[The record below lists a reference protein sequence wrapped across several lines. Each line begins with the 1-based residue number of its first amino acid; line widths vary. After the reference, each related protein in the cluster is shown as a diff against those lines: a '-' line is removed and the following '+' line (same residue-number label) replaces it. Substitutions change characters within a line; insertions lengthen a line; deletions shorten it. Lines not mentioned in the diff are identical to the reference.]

1 MKKNKII
8 LICLMILS
16 IVITGVS
23 FLFLNDTIP
32 THFGVD
38 GKPDQYGSK
47 YFMLLFPLVLNII
60 GGVMLIISKY
70 MKLSDNYK
78 KYMLLTGIILA
89 LVINGVLIAFVIYAG
104 TYVEETPAFD
114 MSKVMMLIM
123 GTMLVILSNF
133 MPKIEK
139 NRTLGLKT
147 KWSMYNEVTWQ
158 KSHRFVGYVGM
169 IGGIIVLVSGLFF
182 QEIVNFI
189 ILMVVVFGIF
199 ISSTIASYIYYKKE
213 KELGN

>member
-60 GGVMLIISKY
+60 GGIMLIISKY

-89 LVINGVLIAFVIYAG
+89 LVINGLSIAFVIYAG

-169 IGGIIVLVSGLFF
+169 IGGLIVLVSGLFF

-189 ILMVVVFGIF
+189 ILMVVVFGIV
-199 ISSTIASYIYYKKE
+199 ISSSIASYIYYKKE

>member
-1 MKKNKII
+1 
-8 LICLMILS
+8 
-16 IVITGVS
+16 
-23 FLFLNDTIP
+23 
-32 THFGVD
+32 
-38 GKPDQYGSK
+38 
-47 YFMLLFPLVLNII
+47 
-60 GGVMLIISKY
+60 MLIISKY

>member
-38 GKPDQYGSK
+38 GRPDQYGSK
-47 YFMLLFPLVLNII
+47 YFMLLFPIVLNII
-60 GGVMLIISKY
+60 GGIMLIISKY

-89 LVINGVLIAFVIYAG
+89 LVMNGVLIAVVIYAG

-158 KSHRFVGYVGM
+158 KSHRFGGYVGM
-169 IGGIIVLVSGLFF
+169 IGGLIVLVSGLFF
-182 QEIVNFI
+182 QEMVNFI
-189 ILMVVVFGIF
+189 ILMVVVFGIV

>member
-38 GKPDQYGSK
+38 GRPDQYGSK
-47 YFMLLFPLVLNII
+47 YFMLLFPIVLNII
-60 GGVMLIISKY
+60 GGIMLIISKY

-89 LVINGVLIAFVIYAG
+89 LVMNGLLIAFVIYAG

-169 IGGIIVLVSGLFF
+169 IGGLIVLVSGLFF

-189 ILMVVVFGIF
+189 ILMVVVFGIV